1 MFNLLLVMLFVVGN
15 ISCQEDALNLD
26 QIVEKDDLVKF
37 EKIYHSL
44 EIDSPVDFIDSV
56 TDLKADKIAKYI
68 IANVSH
74 KQVARPES
82 GLLINKL
89 LLKTLFTNLP
99 LAHNEILRRKLYHL
113 RTRDELGRNILH
125 DLAKQGDLFL
135 LDEIIKTN
143 KSKRVRQVLNS
154 KDCRGYKPFI
164 LTAYNAR
171 KDVAKFLYERGT
183 YLDQKELND
192 ALKIQLSHNRAEFD
206 YIEYLF
212 EIGIKPQSD
221 YVCALDTMFGPG
233 AFGNRYTD
241 KSLCTNTCLLM

>member
-1 MFNLLLVMLFVVGN
+1 VNVLLLIIVFAVSN
-15 ISCQEDALNLD
+15 ISCQEDSLSLD
-26 QIVEKDDLVKF
+26 QIVEKDDLVRF
-37 EKIYHSL
+37 EKIYPEL

-56 TDLKADKIAKYI
+56 TDLKADKIAKFI
-68 IANVSH
+68 VANVSH
-74 KQVARPES
+74 KQVSRPEV

-89 LLKTLFTNLP
+89 LLKTLFSNLP

-135 LDEIIKTN
+135 IDEIVKNN

-171 KDVAKFLYERGT
+171 KDIAKLLYEKGT
-183 YLDQKELND
+183 CLDQKELND
-192 ALKIQLSHNRAEFD
+192 ALKIQLGHNRAEYD

-221 YVCALDTMFGPG
+221 CICALDGMFGPG

-241 KSLCTNTCLLM
+241 KSLCTNGCLLM

>member
-1 MFNLLLVMLFVVGN
+1 MFNLLLVMIFVVGN

-26 QIVEKDDLVKF
+26 KIVERDDLVKF
-37 EKIYHSL
+37 KKIYPEL

-68 IANVSH
+68 ITNISH
-74 KQVARPES
+74 KQVSRPEN

-89 LLKTLFTNLP
+89 LLKTLFDNLP

-113 RTRDELGRNILH
+113 RTRDEMGRNIIH
-125 DLAKQGDLFL
+125 DLAKKGDLFL
-135 LDEIIKTN
+135 LDEIAKNN
-143 KSKRVRQVLNS
+143 KSKRIRQVLNS
-154 KDCRGYKPFI
+154 RDCRGYKPFI

-171 KDVAKFLYERGT
+171 KDVAKFLYEKGT
-183 YLDQKELND
+183 YLNQKDLNA
-192 ALKIQLSHNRAEFD
+192 ALKIQLSHNRAEYD

-221 YVCALDTMFGPG
+221 CICALDAMFGPG
-233 AFGNRYTD
+233 AFGNRYID
-241 KSLCTNTCLLM
+241 KSLCSNSCSIM

>member
-1 MFNLLLVMLFVVGN
+1 MFKLLLVLQFFVTN
-15 ISCQEDALNLD
+15 ISCQEDKLNLD

-37 EKIYHSL
+37 TKIYPEL
-44 EIDSPVDFIDSV
+44 EINSPIDFIDSV

-68 IANVSH
+68 ITNVSH
-74 KQVARPES
+74 QQVSRPEI

-89 LLKTLFTNLP
+89 LLKTLFDNLP
-99 LAHNEILRRKLYHL
+99 LAHNEILRKKLYHL
-113 RTRDELGRNILH
+113 RTKDEMGRNIVH
-125 DLAKQGDLFL
+125 DLAKKGDLFL
-135 LDEIIKTN
+135 LNEIIKNN

-171 KDVAKFLYERGT
+171 KDVAKLLYENGT
-183 YLDQKELND
+183 CLDQKELND

-212 EIGIKPQSD
+212 KIGIKPQSD
-221 YVCALDTMFGPG
+221 FVCALDTMFGPG

-241 KSLCTNTCLLM
+241 KILCTNTCLLM